1 MLRPWRPIRGQV
13 RRCGRLRRRGGRV
26 GAGAEGEEV
35 EWPSAAFFEQQEEF
49 DEEEEVP
56 IVEEDVDVLTL

>member
-1 MLRPWRPIRGQV
+1 M
-13 RRCGRLRRRGGRV
+13 